1 VQPAADSATGLDTMW
16 VFGTDSNQSY
26 VDAFKSTDLISW
38 THTRAL
44 QLEWTDSYPAES
56 FKAFNNAVTKNDK
69 GGYTMAIELG
79 APSDIVGTGFTSV
92 FAEVEGNDLST
103 GFQLLDPFKHVYTPA
118 EYSACPTI
126 RHYGSYFYVF
136 TLFITPV
143 SFDVQ
148 MLVVLD
154 PCFDSVWRWQANATH
169 PWDLHTMVVR
179 SPDLAQW
186 EGPHGSLG
194 PGSPDNPVLQ
204 HGDTMADRH
213 IGDEAWNYETNFTD
227 AMKNLIANATDN
239 NNSDIDFCD
248 DGQGGVYIAY
258 SWGNQQ
264 GIEFLGAA
272 QVRNCSEQEWV
283 ESFFPAA

>member
-1 VQPAADSATGLDTMW
+1 MVHSVVLRQVPYFRFRQVGGNLSVTVPFGLGYAFGSALVQPAADSATGLDTMW

-44 QLEWTDSYPAES
+44 QLEWTDSYPAGS

-143 SFDVQ
+143 SFDV
-148 MLVVLD
+148 
-154 PCFDSVWRWQANATH
+154 
-169 PWDLHTMVVR
+169 
-179 SPDLAQW
+179 
-186 EGPHGSLG
+186 
-194 PGSPDNPVLQ
+194 
-204 HGDTMADRH
+204 
-213 IGDEAWNYETNFTD
+213 
-227 AMKNLIANATDN
+227 K
-239 NNSDIDFCD
+239 
-248 DGQGGVYIAY
+248 
-258 SWGNQQ
+258 
-264 GIEFLGAA
+264 
-272 QVRNCSEQEWV
+272 CS
-283 ESFFPAA
+283 